1 LFSNTV
7 AANIAFGNPQATE
20 QQIEIAARAACAHE
34 FIEGLAEFCGTTWD
48 EDAEGLLRDAVLT
61 QQALPISRSEPI
73 AGTVLMYK
81 EGQSFLLYLAEH
93 YGQDKVFDMMDN
105 WYRADDFE
113 TVFRLT
119 IGEKLRDVDDAWF
132 RSLQRRFYPVVATA
146 SRSGEAA
153 ERMTH
158 HGFYNLGPRV
168 LPARGD
174 GDGVPADTSLRFCY
188 FSASV
193 SGVEL
198 MLDEPAGHG
207 RRRAHRLLRGGV
219 SPSFESFHLFQ
230 SRPDAS
236 RSGLI
241 VLSSKRGGRDAL
253 YLVDSKRRKVVR
265 RLDFSQLVA
274 INDPSLAPDDRSI
287 VFSAQDEGGRS
298 DLYRASWPDGVTVL
312 ERLTNDDFD
321 DLEPD
326 VSPDGRWI
334 AFASDRGDSAGH
346 YALYRLSTEGGV
358 PEAVSRPPS
367 GDDRQPVYSPDGRWL
382 VYRSTRGGT
391 SDLWVRASEPSRE
404 ARRATR
410 MEGPVSDPD
419 WTPDGRGLL
428 FTQQEKVEF
437 QTCRMAIMPES
448 LAVES
453 EPAPQAAPLPFAT
466 VHDGVSHPYQRRLGL
481 DLVQNGVA
489 FDPGLGAGAGGQI
502 ALSDVLGNEQF
513 QIFVANDAERFGNF
527 WDGFEGGITYINQS
541 QRLNYGVGLFRL
553 NQTYD
558 VDLDVIRRE
567 RRVGIVGLLS
577 YPFDKFTRIE
587 GSILVRHASD
597 HRLADGTLGRADLVS
612 NFVALV
618 HDNARWSEIGPSGGS
633 RTYIGGGVTRDIAS
647 GAGNNATIL
656 AEVRT
661 YRMPVP
667 GVVSALRV
675 QGQVSLWRDA
685 QRYYLGG
692 YNSLHGVARRALSGV
707 QTLMVQEELRFPLV
721 RRLVIAVPS
730 PWEFPTV
737 GAAAYAGAAY
747 AWEDAF
753 GDRYGQ
759 RIGVVGFG
767 LYLGGGYYP
776 ALRWNF
782 TWPTADFRNF
792 GSQPRHEFTIGFLY

>member
-1 LFSNTV
+1 
-7 AANIAFGNPQATE
+7 
-20 QQIEIAARAACAHE
+20 
-34 FIEGLAEFCGTTWD
+34 
-48 EDAEGLLRDAVLT
+48 
-61 QQALPISRSEPI
+61 
-73 AGTVLMYK
+73 
-81 EGQSFLLYLAEH
+81 
-93 YGQDKVFDMMDN
+93 
-105 WYRADDFE
+105 
-113 TVFRLT
+113 
-119 IGEKLRDVDDAWF
+119 
-132 RSLQRRFYPVVATA
+132 
-146 SRSGEAA
+146 
-153 ERMTH
+153 
-158 HGFYNLGPRV
+158 
-168 LPARGD
+168 
-174 GDGVPADTSLRFCY
+174 
-188 FSASV
+188 
-193 SGVEL
+193 
-198 MLDEPAGHG
+198 
-207 RRRAHRLLRGGV
+207 
-219 SPSFESFHLFQ
+219 
-230 SRPDAS
+230 
-236 RSGLI
+236 
-241 VLSSKRGGRDAL
+241 
-253 YLVDSKRRKVVR
+253 
-265 RLDFSQLVA
+265 
-274 INDPSLAPDDRSI
+274 
-287 VFSAQDEGGRS
+287 
-298 DLYRASWPDGVTVL
+298 
-312 ERLTNDDFD
+312 
-321 DLEPD
+321 
-326 VSPDGRWI
+326 
-334 AFASDRGDSAGH
+334 
-346 YALYRLSTEGGV
+346 
-358 PEAVSRPPS
+358 
-367 GDDRQPVYSPDGRWL
+367 
-382 VYRSTRGGT
+382 
-391 SDLWVRASEPSRE
+391 
-404 ARRATR
+404 
-410 MEGPVSDPD
+410 
-419 WTPDGRGLL
+419 
-428 FTQQEKVEF
+428 
-437 QTCRMAIMPES
+437 MPES

-453 EPAPQAAPLPFAT
+453 EPAPQARHFRSPPCTTAC
-466 VHDGVSHPYQRRLGL
+466 SHPYQRRLGL

-553 NQTYD
+553 TQIYD

-597 HRLADGTLGRADLVS
+597 HRLRGRHAG
-612 NFVALV
+612 A
-618 HDNARWSEIGPSGGS
+618 GGS
-633 RTYIGGGVTRDIAS
+633 GLELRGAGARQRALERDRAERRQPHSSAAAFTRDIAS

-661 YRMPVP
+661 LPDAGP

-692 YNSLHGVARRALSGV
+692 YNSLPGVARRALSGV

-792 GSQPRHEFTIGFLY
+792 GSQPRREFTIGFLY